1 MILPTANIARESE
14 VIDRELPRVTSEEN
28 RYLGGYIGNLQ
39 FEESKKRF
47 TQSLRGGPDDT
58 STA

>member
-1 MILPTANIARESE
+1 MWMQQAGQSAR
-14 VIDRELPRVTSEEN
+14 LTPVTSKDFV
-28 RYLGGYIGNLQ
+28 YLGGYIGNIQ